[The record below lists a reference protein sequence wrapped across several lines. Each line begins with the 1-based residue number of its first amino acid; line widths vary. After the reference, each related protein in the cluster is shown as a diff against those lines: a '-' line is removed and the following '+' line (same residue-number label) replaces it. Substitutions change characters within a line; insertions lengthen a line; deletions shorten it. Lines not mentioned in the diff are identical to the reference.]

1 MFPDIHVQ
9 PHMALPDH
17 WQRES
22 NQLKPK
28 LQNQKSM
35 IFKPVLD
42 VFPTE
47 VKVSS
52 GPNVK
57 DPKAA

>member
-1 MFPDIHVQ
+1 M
-9 PHMALPDH
+9 
-17 WQRES
+17 R
-22 NQLKPK
+22 
-28 LQNQKSM
+28 M
-35 IFKPVLD
+35 IFFSILTSIQSQFEEASEED

>member
-1 MFPDIHVQ
+1 MQV
-9 PHMALPDH
+9 
-17 WQRES
+17 
-22 NQLKPK
+22 
-28 LQNQKSM
+28 
-35 IFKPVLD
+35 IFFRYRIFTTQSQFEEASEED